1 VKKTNFRYIYLNESN
16 TLMDNEKN
24 FKDSLK
30 TETNL
35 YNVSVCHLPL
45 CSIREEISSRNCKY
59 YQFLFQFIGLCHIAF
74 RRADK
79 NIVTENVL

>member
-1 VKKTNFRYIYLNESN
+1 
-16 TLMDNEKN
+16 MDNEKN

-35 YNVSVCHLPL
+35 YNISVCHLPL

-59 YQFLFQFIGLCHIAF
+59 AEQRPVIFLSC
-74 RRADK
+74 ADLAK
-79 NIVTENVL
+79 

>member
-1 VKKTNFRYIYLNESN
+1 
-16 TLMDNEKN
+16 MDNGKIILKRLNTKN
-24 FKDSLK
+24 VPSTFKDSLK

-59 YQFLFQFIGLCHIAF
+59 YQFLFQFIGYAF
-74 RRADK
+74 IKHCSLAYIDIQIK
-79 NIVTENVL
+79 IL